1 MNSNKNTVIDAFV
14 LYADADTTAVTLKQ
28 LKDEPLVRTIYVLM
42 RGEEACPYGGC
53 EVIRIDDYR
62 SSLTINKIVSAL
74 QAPYALVCTAMTSI
88 TFGYGAIRRMWSVAS
103 GVDSAV
109 AYADRWVVKNG
120 ETVKCPTMDFY
131 YGSVRDDFDF
141 GSVALYKASTL
152 REYINAFP
160 QVNYQYSGWD
170 DLNLFCPRNQ

>member
-74 QAPYALVCTAMTSI
+74 HNL
-88 TFGYGAIRRMWSVAS
+88 
-103 GVDSAV
+103 
-109 AYADRWVVKNG
+109 N
-120 ETVKCPTMDFY
+120 
-131 YGSVRDDFDF
+131 
-141 GSVALYKASTL
+141 
-152 REYINAFP
+152 P
-160 QVNYQYSGWD
+160 QKWAKV
-170 DLNLFCPRNQ
+170 